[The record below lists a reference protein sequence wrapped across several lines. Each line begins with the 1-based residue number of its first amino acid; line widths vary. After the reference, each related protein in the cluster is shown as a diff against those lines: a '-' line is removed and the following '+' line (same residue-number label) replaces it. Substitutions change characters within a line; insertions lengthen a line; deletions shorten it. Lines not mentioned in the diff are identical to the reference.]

1 MPRRALLFLTL
12 LFTAMLSPGSSAPQ
26 AAEPSAIESDLIITV
41 QGEERRV
48 SPDEALKLLNIP
60 SASIALIDEGRIA
73 FARAYGKDATPETL
87 YQAAS
92 LSKFVAA
99 IGAMRLVQDGTLAL
113 DQDVNDKLTAWKV
126 PSNSFDATHKVTLR
140 GLLSMTG
147 GIGVPGFLGYEAGVP
162 IPTLTQILDGTSP
175 ANSPQVTVI
184 AVPGSGY
191 RYSGGGYEIA
201 EALMQDST
209 GKPFPQL
216 MQDLVLGPMRMTNS
230 SFDQPPS
237 AAFAGRAVSGH
248 FSDGRELPRRW
259 HVFPEHAAAGLWSTP
274 TDLAKLLVQ
283 LADVWQ
289 GLSSIFLRRQTLEEM
304 LTPQNGGP
312 YGLGAAI
319 AGDGASLVLMKRGQN
334 IGYQGYLILYPA
346 SGQGMVVMTNSDN
359 GSKLAKALIKRAA
372 AAYDWPE
379 LPPLAD

>member
-140 GLLSMTG
+140 GLFSMTG

-201 EALMQDST
+201 EALTQDAT
-209 GKPFPQL
+209 GKHFPQL
-216 MQDLVLGPMRMTNS
+216 MLDLVLGPMRMTDS
-230 SFDQPPS
+230 SLDQPPS

-248 FSDGRELPRRW
+248 LSDGRELPGRW
-259 HVFPEHAAAGLWSTP
+259 HVFPEHAAAGLWSTT
-274 TDLAKLLVQ
+274 TDLAKLPVQ